1 MLRPI
6 VLGLILYMIKGVAAQ
21 AQSLAPAGSDPRFL
35 VGSTGG
41 LHMRQGPSAT
51 IGEQTLSPKVHL
63 GPTGKPC
70 LGVSGSARPQSINR
84 SIFYHLIFITNAC
97 SQPIK
102 FQVCYFGTTNCKS
115 MDVAGYGRQET
126 LLGIMPAMRDFRYQ
140 YREQFQ

>member
-6 VLGLILYMIKGVAAQ
+6 VIGLILFMLNWVAAQ
-21 AQSLAPAGSDPRFL
+21 AQSLAPPGSDPRFV
-35 VGSTGG
+35 VGGTGG
-41 LHMRQGPSAT
+41 LRMHQGLSPT
-51 IGEQTLSPKVHL
+51 IGEQTLSAKVHL

-84 SIFYHLIFITNAC
+84 SIFYHMIFITNAC

-102 FQVCYFGTTNCKS
+102 FQLCYFGTTNCKS

-126 LLGIMPAMRDFRYQ
+126 VLGIMPAMRDFRYQ